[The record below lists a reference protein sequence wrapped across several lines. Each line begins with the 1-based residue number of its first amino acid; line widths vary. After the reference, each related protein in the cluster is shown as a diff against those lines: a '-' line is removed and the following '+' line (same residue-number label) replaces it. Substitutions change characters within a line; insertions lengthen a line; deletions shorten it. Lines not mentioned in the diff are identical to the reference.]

1 MFIDKSTKFA
11 ILFAIIVDL
20 LETIRV
26 ILDEYNS
33 KEAEDKYLGK

>member
-1 MFIDKSTKFA
+1 MKKKTLRNRS
-11 ILFAIIVDL
+11 
-20 LETIRV
+20 RV